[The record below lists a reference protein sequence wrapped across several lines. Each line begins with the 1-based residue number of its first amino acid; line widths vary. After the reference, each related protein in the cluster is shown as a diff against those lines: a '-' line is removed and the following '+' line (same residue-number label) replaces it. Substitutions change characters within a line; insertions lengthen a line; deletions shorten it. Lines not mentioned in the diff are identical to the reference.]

1 MAKKIRKTQVYVPTG
16 ISVGRK
22 RSVDKKMQV
31 SPYVKAIA
39 LLLVGDYATAQE
51 IGINAITTL
60 KQLPDNKLIAMQ
72 QFIEKTEAKEPF
84 VTCNK
89 QQLSFY
95 VPNSLVEKCGGYNNA
110 KTVAAYAVYKKAVL
124 NNK

>member
-1 MAKKIRKTQVYVPTG
+1 MAKKSRKTKVYVPTG
-16 ISVGRK
+16 IPVGRK

-39 LLLVGDYATAQE
+39 LQLVGDYATAQE
-51 IGINAITTL
+51 IGINAITSIKTL
-60 KQLPDNKLIAMQ
+60 SPEKIIAMQ
-72 QFIEKTEAKEPF
+72 QFIEKVESKEPF
-84 VTCNK
+84 ANCNK

-95 VPNSLVEKCGGYNNA
+95 VPNSFIENCSGYNNA
-110 KTVAAYAVYKKAVL
+110 KTVATYAVYKKAFA

>member
-1 MAKKIRKTQVYVPTG
+1 MANKARKTKVYVPTG
-16 ISVGRK
+16 IPVGRK

-39 LLLVGDYATAQE
+39 LQLVGDYATAQE
-51 IGINAITTL
+51 IGINAIAAVKKL
-60 KQLPDNKLIAMQ
+60 APEKLITMQ
-72 QFIEKTEAKEPF
+72 QFIEKTELKEPF
-84 VTCNK
+84 VSCNK

-95 VPNSLVEKCGGYNNA
+95 VPNSFIENCGGYNNA
-110 KTVAAYAVYKKAVL
+110 KTVATYAVYKKAFA